1 VFLDPASPMAS
12 DASGSIA
19 VCGSLGSGKSHLL
32 KLLGGSVYDR
42 GGLVTVIDRSQNGE
56 WEAFAASVADPTVV
70 RILNPEYSLDPIRLF
85 SPARAARAAQM
96 FFGTLLNIEPMSA
109 EGAALSAVL
118 SPEYLERHHLASAGE
133 LLRHLKS
140 EECTVPKKDSISG
153 LMDVVATK
161 DYGAVI
167 FDPDLPAMPTDS
179 RFIVFRTIGVE
190 LPRHEELASDHRF
203 RNLPVD
209 KKFGSSVYGL
219 ILEISRE
226 LCLADPTQLAVFIGD
241 EAHHLTGF
249 PAGEEAVADFLRVA
263 RKDLAFL
270 ILGSHDPSA
279 DFGSE
284 TLRGLINIRILMRQ
298 ESKILAA
305 RGLEFLEL
313 DSTDQQ
319 LMDEVRKDLSPRNWK
334 NPATGR
340 IEVHP
345 ERRGEALIRDSALRY
360 AKIRVLPAARPD
372 RAKAAL
378 TSPPMP
384 NEREAA

>member
-1 VFLDPASPMAS
+1 P
-12 DASGSIA
+12 
-19 VCGSLGSGKSHLL
+19 
-32 KLLGGSVYDR
+32 
-42 GGLVTVIDRSQNGE
+42 Q
-56 WEAFAASVADPTVV
+56 
-70 RILNPEYSLDPIRLF
+70 YSLDPIRLF

-140 EECTVPKKDSISG
+140 EECTVPKKESISG
-153 LMDVVATK
+153 LMDIVATK
-161 DYGAVI
+161 AYGAVI
-167 FDPDLPAMPTDS
+167 FDSDLPAMPTDS

-284 TLRGLINIRILMRQ
+284 TLRGLINIRILMRH
-298 ESKILAA
+298 ESKTLAA

-319 LMDEVRKDLSPRNWK
+319 LMDLVRKDLSPRNWK
-334 NPATGR
+334 NPATAR
-340 IEVHP
+340 MEVHP
-345 ERRGEALIRDSALRY
+345 ERRGEAIIRDSALRY
-360 AKIRVLPAARPD
+360 AKIRVLPAARAD

-384 NEREAA
+384 NETKAA